1 MDVKVSNQIN
11 NNSLQES
18 GVNTLTSSQICGG
31 YFNKGFSMSTKESV
45 EWAKTKEEYDFYS
58 TGELRTL
65 LKSEVDILNRE
76 SMIGALLYYRSDNFR
91 RGLFLIRGRR

>member
-1 MDVKVSNQIN
+1 MPGAIPGISFK
-11 NNSLQES
+11 
-18 GVNTLTSSQICGG
+18 G

-91 RGLFLIRGRR
+91 RGLFLIRRKS